1 MSHFGPPLGLYIVP
15 HIDPGVNSPRGFGD
29 TQVVVVLWVGIR
41 SCHTHKM
48 HAKTTTHDRGT
59 DGHGVDGRVNG
70 T

>member
-1 MSHFGPPLGLYIVP
+1 MDVRGVYLWMALCVLIPKDMLGHRNEALGA
-15 HIDPGVNSPRGFGD
+15 HRWS
-29 TQVVVVLWVGIR
+29 LWVGIR